1 MTEKGLS
8 RSVLTLLQLL
18 PEIRNKACHQE
29 TIKELMLQLCWKVNK
44 MLQVIPLSNA
54 ATWFRCNV
62 PESGLRQK
70 MLNKFNSHFNIL

>member
-1 MTEKGLS
+1 M
-8 RSVLTLLQLL
+8 V
-18 PEIRNKACHQE
+18 
-29 TIKELMLQLCWKVNK
+29 ELYWKVNK

-70 MLNKFNSHFNIL
+70 MLSKLTASSIYYKNTANTKFPVISKQLSSRWVLCISMLHQTKSLL